1 MLTIASVPDRRA
13 SAGGN
18 TGQALII
25 GEGWVMAESAAK
37 AFELMFVKPEKQ
49 FLRVVLKICKN
60 TRNCKQEVKDIKLHD
75 IDVKFTR
82 NKTDNLLTKTQ
93 GLMNMLQA
101 GIHPRIAILHCGLFS
116 DPEQVYQDSKPYLEA
131 TTQQQQDT
139 SNFAVNTTVADEMLK
154 AIGAMDN
161 NGGDSSGNA

>member
-1 MLTIASVPDRRA
+1 MYVLDIIVAYTVAYSRYLSL
-13 SAGGN
+13 SARSRCEENILLSSRSNTAAISIRNSFSAVGN
-18 TGQALII
+18 SILLNHNTL
-25 GEGWVMAESAAK
+25 SSSN
-37 AFELMFVKPEKQ
+37 
-49 FLRVVLKICKN
+49 LRVVQKICKN

-131 TTQQQQDT
+131 TTQQQQIP
-139 SNFAVNTTVADEMLK
+139 L
-154 AIGAMDN
+154 
-161 NGGDSSGNA
+161 

>member
-60 TRNCKQEVKDIKLHD
+60 TI
-75 IDVKFTR
+75 
-82 NKTDNLLTKTQ
+82 
-93 GLMNMLQA
+93 LM
-101 GIHPRIAILHCGLFS
+101 
-116 DPEQVYQDSKPYLEA
+116 
-131 TTQQQQDT
+131 
-139 SNFAVNTTVADEMLK
+139 
-154 AIGAMDN
+154 
-161 NGGDSSGNA
+161 